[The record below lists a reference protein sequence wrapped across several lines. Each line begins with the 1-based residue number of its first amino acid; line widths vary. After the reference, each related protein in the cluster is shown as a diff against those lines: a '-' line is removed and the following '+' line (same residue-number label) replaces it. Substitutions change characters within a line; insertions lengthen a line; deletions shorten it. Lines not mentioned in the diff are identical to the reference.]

1 MRLQEKESDGE
12 KGMEKLV
19 KENLHLDKALAVIWS
34 EIHCLHDDI
43 EFMMDLIRNVNEHVR
58 QTFVTRSHV
67 SSLPQPLGFQKL
79 CLGKQFCSY
88 FHTCLTQICLPILK
102 LAKLHVIL
110 CCGIPAC

>member
-1 MRLQEKESDGE
+1 MLQRCASESMRLQEKESDGE

-43 EFMMDLIRNVNEHVR
+43 EFMMDLIRNVNEHVK

-67 SSLPQPLGFQKL
+67 S
-79 CLGKQFCSY
+79 
-88 FHTCLTQICLPILK
+88 ILS
-102 LAKLHVIL
+102 
-110 CCGIPAC
+110 PASWFPKVVFRQA

>member
-1 MRLQEKESDGE
+1 MRLPEKESDGE

-43 EFMMDLIRNVNEHVR
+43 EFMMDLIRNVNERLSVMR
-58 QTFVTRSHV
+58 PHV

-88 FHTCLTQICLPILK
+88 FHTCLTQVCLLILK

-110 CCGIPAC
+110 RCGIPAC